1 MTFSGFVNVY
11 CSDTAIL
18 QEITPQNIKNHAF
31 CRHRRRAYSTE
42 HTTLHI
48 SRLLHVEGRMGF
60 HPSSHAPGPSQTQ
73 RGVWKTFKMKGA
85 PHPVQMRCTLYRP
98 ASPPPAIMAVPAM
111 TVICRTA
118 MPVSWHPNA
127 APHRYRPASR
137 NPGITR
143 TRAGWHRD
151 DRRGHE
157 HRSRRN
163 NCHRRC
169 HNYRRRGHDHG
180 RDHRQTDRNSKM
192 NTGLSRQTGRA
203 DKCGRQKQFR
213 FHNLQ
218 FLWFGSLEVAA
229 TARPHSPILPL
240 AGNLA
245 EELKNCK
252 LLKINA

>member
-1 MTFSGFVNVY
+1 MTFNGFVNVY

-127 APHRYRPASR
+127 APHRCRPASR

-143 TRAGWHRD
+143 TRQAGTATT
-151 DRRGHE
+151 GAA
-157 HRSRRN
+157 
-163 NCHRRC
+163 
-169 HNYRRRGHDHG
+169 
-180 RDHRQTDRNSKM
+180 T
-192 NTGLSRQTGRA
+192 NTGAGATTATGGATTTGGAATTTGATTGR
-203 DKCGRQKQFR
+203 
-213 FHNLQ
+213 
-218 FLWFGSLEVAA
+218 
-229 TARPHSPILPL
+229 PIEIP
-240 AGNLA
+240 
-245 EELKNCK
+245 K
-252 LLKINA
+252 